1 MRRESPPQKT
11 LKNPPDSTQSHLFF
25 FFFQVLGG
33 EFGIFFVDNAHFV
46 DSESWSIMWPL
57 LQSITVLM
65 VMSLAPGHA
74 RAEDIFKAATDST
87 TSERITCL
95 RLEGLKASD
104 VVRKACQELGVRSI
118 PRELAR

>member
-1 MRRESPPQKT
+1 M
-11 LKNPPDSTQSHLFF
+11 F
-25 FFFQVLGG
+25 GG
-33 EFGIFFVDNAHFV
+33 EFGIFFIDNAHFLN
-46 DSESWSIMWPL
+46 SESWSIMWPL

-65 VMSLAPGHA
+65 VMSLAPGRD

>member
-1 MRRESPPQKT
+1 M
-11 LKNPPDSTQSHLFF
+11 
-25 FFFQVLGG
+25 LGG
-33 EFGIFFVDNAHFV
+33 EFGIFFIDNAHFLN
-46 DSESWSIMWPL
+46 SESWSIMWPL
-57 LQSITVLM
+57 LQSVMVLM
-65 VMSLAPGHA
+65 VMSLAPGRD

>member
-1 MRRESPPQKT
+1 M
-11 LKNPPDSTQSHLFF
+11 
-25 FFFQVLGG
+25 LGG
-33 EFGIFFVDNAHFV
+33 EFGIFFIDNAHFLN
-46 DSESWSIMWPL
+46 SESWSIMWPL
-57 LQSITVLM
+57 LQSVTVLM
-65 VMSLAPGHA
+65 VMSLAPGRD

>member
-1 MRRESPPQKT
+1 MSSPEDTRESTRFHSEPPAFFRYLEENLAYFSSTTPTSWT
-11 LKNPPDSTQSHLFF
+11 LSP
-25 FFFQVLGG
+25 G
-33 EFGIFFVDNAHFV
+33 
-46 DSESWSIMWPL
+46 PL
-57 LQSITVLM
+57 LQSVTVLM
-65 VMSLAPGHA
+65 VISLVLGHG

>member
-1 MRRESPPQKT
+1 M
-11 LKNPPDSTQSHLFF
+11 F
-25 FFFQVLGG
+25 GG
-33 EFGIFFVDNAHFV
+33 EFVIFFIDNAHFV

-65 VMSLAPGHA
+65 VMSLAPGRD

>member
-1 MRRESPPQKT
+1 M
-11 LKNPPDSTQSHLFF
+11 
-25 FFFQVLGG
+25 LGG

-57 LQSITVLM
+57 LQSVTVLM
-65 VMSLAPGHA
+65 VMSLAPGHD
-74 RAEDIFKAATDST
+74 RAEDIFKAAADST